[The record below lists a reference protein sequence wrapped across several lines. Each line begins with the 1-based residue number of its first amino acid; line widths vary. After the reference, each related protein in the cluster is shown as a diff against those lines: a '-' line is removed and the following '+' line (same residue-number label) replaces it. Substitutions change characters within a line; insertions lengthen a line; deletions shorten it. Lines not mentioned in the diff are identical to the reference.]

1 VEELSQFSP
10 KEGYYGDGTG
20 GTIFSAAF
28 CSGVYRKKHKY
39 PQKMGAGGSSRYAN
53 SYFSGLKELE
63 SNKIV
68 STLELRRLFF
78 NLRDQRPDICIRLRL
93 LGKTWTDEFVKIKVV
108 TEQGALFEDEK
119 HDQLIH
125 VSDMLNIIQFEL
137 DKPFGD
143 LLPYFHYE
151 VIPDFY

>member
-1 VEELSQFSP
+1 MP
-10 KEGYYGDGTG
+10 
-20 GTIFSAAF
+20 
-28 CSGVYRKKHKY
+28 
-39 PQKMGAGGSSRYAN
+39 GAGQGRYAN
-53 SYFSGLKELE
+53 GYFSNLKDQEP
-63 SNKIV
+63 NKII

-93 LGKTWTDEFVKIKVV
+93 LGKMWTDEFVKIKVV

-119 HDQLIH
+119 NDQLIH

-137 DKPFGD
+137 DKPYGD
-143 LLPYFHYE
+143 LRPHFHYE